1 MRMIQIHADIP
12 TDGKAATQRKLVR
25 LAAGIGMRR
34 AIWSALHLLGAA
46 LFVLAMLTRLTKADT
61 ATALGQ
67 TALGANT
74 FPNLERPLPSDPH
87 MN

>member
-34 AIWSALHLLGAA
+34 AI
-46 LFVLAMLTRLTKADT
+46 
-61 ATALGQ
+61 
-67 TALGANT
+67 
-74 FPNLERPLPSDPH
+74 
-87 MN
+87 

>member
-1 MRMIQIHADIP
+1 MRMIQIHADTP
-12 TDGKAATQRKLVR
+12 PGGKAATQHKLAR
-25 LAAGIGMRR
+25 LSHGIGTRR

-46 LFVLAMLTRLTKADT
+46 LFVLAMLTRLTQADT